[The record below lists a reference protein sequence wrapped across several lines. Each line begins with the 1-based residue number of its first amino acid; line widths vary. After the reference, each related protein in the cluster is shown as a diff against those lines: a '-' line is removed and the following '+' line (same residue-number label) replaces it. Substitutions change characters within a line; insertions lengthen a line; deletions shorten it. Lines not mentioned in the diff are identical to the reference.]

1 MKYMKEIIYT
11 HIFLCLSKSNMKWSV
26 SIYAKLNKQIFKH
39 MENIKPILQKEVH
52 GRIRNL
58 IYAYH
63 AAD

>member
-1 MKYMKEIIYT
+1 
-11 HIFLCLSKSNMKWSV
+11 MKWYVSV
-26 SIYAKLNKQIFKH
+26 YAKLYKQILKH

-58 IYAYH
+58 INAYY